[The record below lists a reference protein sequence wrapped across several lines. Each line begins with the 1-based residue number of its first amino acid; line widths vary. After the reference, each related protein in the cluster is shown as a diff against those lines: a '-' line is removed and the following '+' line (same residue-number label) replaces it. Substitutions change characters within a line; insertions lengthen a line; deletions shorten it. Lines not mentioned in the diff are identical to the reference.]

1 MALTTIKA
9 AGIAA
14 DAIDETKIADDGID
28 SEHYNDGSIDH
39 AHLANDCVD
48 GDNIADDA
56 VNSEHYVDA
65 SIDHQHLANDCVDG
79 DNIAD
84 DSIGAEHIADNA
96 VGLAAMAGLA
106 RGKLI
111 VGDASGNPAALAAG
125 SNDHVLTMDANGD
138 VGWEAAAG
146 GTTINNA
153 TANELVTVASTTTEL
168 DAEANLTFDGKD
180 LAVGVTSESGWASDA
195 TSVQIGGLGAI
206 WGKTA
211 QSAGAGIEIG
221 YNVYDDNS
229 VGNAYII
236 TDEASKI
243 RQDDGAINF
252 YTASSGTADNAISW
266 GERLTI
272 ANDGFIS
279 IAGDADTGIFQPSN
293 NKFAIKANDYENLSV
308 EYNRCMFMY
317 NGNSSGNHA
326 RLILNSTNSGG
337 NVQIYQNQT
346 VGNNVIFHRFEH
358 NEGVVGD
365 ITQDGSNM
373 HYGGTSDYRRKQ
385 DDVAIDNGI
394 TKVKQLRPIRFKW
407 KDDTS
412 RVVDGFL
419 AHEVAS
425 VVPEAV
431 KGEKDAVVTQAMVD
445 ADLYS
450 EDRLGKEVLQ
460 QFDPGKLVPVLT
472 AALKEA
478 IAKIETLETKVAA
491 LEAG

>member
-1 MALTTIKA
+1 MALTQVKTL
-9 AGIAA
+9 GIAA
-14 DAIDETKIADDGID
+14 DAVTGAKVADDAID
-28 SEHYNDGSIDH
+28 SEHYTNASIDH

-48 GDNIADDA
+48 GDNLADNACD
-56 VNSEHYVDA
+56 SEHYTDG
-65 SIDHQHLANDCVDG
+65 SIDAVHLS
-79 DNIAD
+79 D
-84 DSIGAEHIADNA
+84 DSVATAKVQDNA
-96 VGLAAMAGLA
+96 VTLAKMAGLA
-106 RGKLI
+106 RGKII

-125 SNDHVLTMDANGD
+125 SNDQVLTMDANGD

-407 KDDTS
+407 KDATS

-478 IAKIETLETKVAA
+478 IAKIEVLETKVAA
-491 LEAG
+491 LEAK